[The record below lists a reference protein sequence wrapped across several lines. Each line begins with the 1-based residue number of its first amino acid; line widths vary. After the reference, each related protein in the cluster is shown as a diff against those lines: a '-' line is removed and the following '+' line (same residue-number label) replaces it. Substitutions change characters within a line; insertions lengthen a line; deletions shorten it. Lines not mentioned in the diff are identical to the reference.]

1 MRIPARQFA
10 TLVILLTSL
19 LLSTVTLMAQANTSD
34 WSRVSSVPTGSK
46 LSVKLKNGNKVDGK
60 ISSVSDTAVTLM
72 VKNTSTELKR
82 DDIRT
87 VHLVGGKSARKGA
100 LIGLGVGAGTGALVG
115 GILDASNDDG
125 FEDLDA
131 VATGVTTAIGAVV
144 GAGLGA
150 LGGALLGSRKKRV
163 LLYEA
168 N

>member
-1 MRIPARQFA
+1 MRIQTRQFA

-19 LLSTVTLMAQANTSD
+19 LLSPVTLAAQTTNSD
-34 WSRVSSVPTGSK
+34 WSRLTSVTTGSK
-46 LSVKLKNGNKVDGK
+46 LSVKLRNGNKVEGTL
-60 ISSVSDTAVTLM
+60 SSVSDTALMLM

-87 VHLVGGKSARKGA
+87 VHLVGGKSAKKGA

-115 GILDASNDDG
+115 GILDASDNH
-125 FEDLDA
+125 EDLGD
-131 VATGVTTAIGAVV
+131 VAAGVTTAIGTIL

-150 LGGALLGSRKKRV
+150 LGGALIGRGKRV

-168 N
+168 K

>member
-1 MRIPARQFA
+1 MRIQTRQFA

-19 LLSTVTLMAQANTSD
+19 LLSPVTLAAQATTSD
-34 WSRVSSVPTGSK
+34 WSRLTSVPTGSK
-46 LSVKLKNGNKVDGK
+46 LSVKLRNGKKVDGTL
-60 ISSVSDTAVTLM
+60 SSVSDTAVTLM

-87 VHLVGGKSARKGA
+87 VHLVGGKSAKKGA

-115 GILDASNDDG
+115 GVIDASSDN
-125 FEDLDA
+125 FPLA
-131 VATGVTTAIGAVV
+131 KGVTTAIGTIL

-150 LGGALLGSRKKRV
+150 LGGALIGRGKRV

-168 N
+168 K